1 MPLAAARLRAAP
13 RTWTEEDVTMELDLT
28 SDQEL
33 FAATTRRFLEAESP
47 LTTVR
52 GLHEDPVGFAR
63 DFWRRGAEL
72 GWASLLVDEER
83 GGGSISGRGLLDLVL
98 VAEEMGRTVAPG
110 PLVPVN
116 VVASALYRAGAS
128 GGQADVVAG
137 LVSGELIG
145 TWAFAESNSTWD
157 AAGVHLEAV
166 SSGDEW
172 VLDGTKTFVEDA
184 S

>member
-52 GLHEDPVGFAR
+52 GLHEDPVGFTR

-72 GWASLLVDEER
+72 GWASLLVGEDR
-83 GGGSISGRGLLDLVL
+83 GGGSIAGRGLLDLVL

-128 GGQADVVAG
+128 GDQAEILSALMAG
-137 LVSGELIG
+137 DQGASWG
-145 TWAFAESNSTWD
+145 FAE
-157 AAGVHLEAV
+157 
-166 SSGDEW
+166 
-172 VLDGTKTFVEDA
+172 
-184 S
+184 